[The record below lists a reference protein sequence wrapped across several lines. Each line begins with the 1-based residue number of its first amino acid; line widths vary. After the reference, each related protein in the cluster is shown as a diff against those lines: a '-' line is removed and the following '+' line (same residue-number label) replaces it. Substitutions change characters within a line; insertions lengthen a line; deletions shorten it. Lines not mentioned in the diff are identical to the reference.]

1 MKEFL
6 SMIPET
12 GKRGAALFLS
22 AISRF
27 IIQDE
32 YGKAGGDIQVKEEAA
47 IDIPAADLAKGSQAY
62 INAISS
68 AIAGYERDRTNEKSY
83 IKLRNRSESVIIE
96 YRFPR
101 NASYIS
107 SGENG
112 NFIFNNYVDD
122 NGVTINGMLDFYLV
136 FNNVADEYTYVFSGS
151 IIFGGAVSYSVE
163 YNYAYNYTGESD
175 IYQGYRKINNK
186 YHSFKPDGSLDGT
199 SAITREN
206 FDRCDESRGI
216 KYQTA

>member
-1 MKEFL
+1 MEEFL
-6 SMIPET
+6 SIIPET
-12 GKRGAALFLS
+12 GKRGVALFLS

-27 IIQDE
+27 IIQGE
-32 YGKAGGDIQVKEEAA
+32 YGKAGGDIQDKEEV
-47 IDIPAADLAKGSQAY
+47 IDIPAADLVKGSQAY
-62 INAISS
+62 SNAISS
-68 AIAGYERDRTNEKSY
+68 AITGCEKNSTNEQPSV
-83 IKLRNRSESVIIE
+83 KLRNSDESVIME
-96 YRFPR
+96 YSFSPGS
-101 NASYIS
+101 SYIP

-136 FNNVADEYTYVFSGS
+136 FNSAAGEYTYIFSGN
-151 IIFGGAVSYSVE
+151 ITFGGAVSYSVE

-186 YHSFKPDGSLDGT
+186 YHSFKPDGSLAGT
-199 SAITREN
+199 SVIARES
-206 FDRCDESRGI
+206 FDQSNEHTDI